1 MFTDE
6 TVIGLLKESFDADT
20 RTVAAHPELS
30 AAVHSQLRRR
40 RVGQLAVNGA
50 TLALAGLVTAGIVVG
65 QHHDQPDNQIASGSN
80 APSGVDT
87 GATATN
93 ALGSK
98 TVKLSSFEFKV
109 PAQATVTKTCLPGVD
124 GASHQG
130 ELFGLVSDASG
141 KILNDAAGNPCV
153 GATIQFTKN
162 SPAATSQ
169 VMTPGQPTVYITT
182 SAAGTQAGYIKLDGR
197 DSARAALAVG
207 GTPGKYVMLMTI
219 PSDNDQSVLVAA
231 LRQYSLTTH

>member
-20 RTVAAHPELS
+20 RTVTAPLELP
-30 AAVHSQLRRR
+30 AAVRSQLRRR
-40 RVGQLAVNGA
+40 RVGQLATNGA
-50 TLALAGLVTAGIVVG
+50 ALAVAGLAAAALVVG
-65 QHHDQPDNQIASGSN
+65 QQHGQPANQIAAGPN
-80 APSGVDT
+80 AHSGVDT
-87 GATATN
+87 SVKATN
-93 ALGSK
+93 AMGSK

-109 PAQATVTKTCLPGVD
+109 PAQSTVTKTCLPGMD

-130 ELFGLVSDASG
+130 ELFGLVTDASG

-162 SPAATSQ
+162 APAATSSL
-169 VMTPGQPTVYITT
+169 MTLGEPTVYFTT
-182 SAAGTQAGYIKLDGR
+182 SAAGTQAGYVKLDGH
-197 DSARAALAVG
+197 DSAAAALAVG
-207 GTPGKYVMLMTI
+207 GTTGKYVMLMTI

-231 LRQYSLTTH
+231 LRQYSLTAH